1 MQKKIG
7 FLACFL
13 MVALPL
19 ICSCDF
25 GAQKKG
31 APARYLDPA
40 LPVTERVEDLLGRM
54 TLEEKIGQMNQYVAP
69 RYARSSEPAD
79 FSARLEQLLK
89 NGLIGSFLFVSD
101 YNEAN
106 ELQKTAE
113 QSRLKIPLI
122 FGIDAVHG
130 LCPVR
135 GTTIFP
141 TPIGMAGTFDPDLV
155 ERASVITARETRAAG
170 IHWAFY
176 PVLGVG
182 REPRW
187 GRTAET
193 FGEDPYLVALMG
205 QAVVRGFQGKDLS
218 SPENIIACLKH
229 FAAHSA
235 PLGGRNIASMEV
247 SQRTLRTVFLPPFK
261 AAVEAGAL
269 SVMAAYHETNG
280 VPAHASREML
290 TDILRREWGFKGF
303 VVSDWGGIEMLV
315 SRHRVAESQ
324 KEAVRQAMLA
334 GVDMHMQGDGFTEPL
349 MELVSEGTVSEKRID
364 ESVSRILAA
373 KFQLGLFENRYV
385 DPQKSAQVLASDKHR
400 EVALEAARK
409 SLVLLEN
416 KDGILPL
423 NKNLKSIL
431 ITGPNADNNALM
443 GDWTAPQP
451 EENVITVLEGIKE
464 IVSPETEIRFVDCG
478 RVFEESG
485 EKIKQAADEAG
496 KADVAVVVLGENEA
510 RYDDQGN
517 FNRRRQERSGGEGV
531 DRDDLGLVG
540 GQLELLKAVYDTG
553 TPTVVVLV
561 NGRALAI
568 EWIAENVPA
577 VLEAWEPGIAGG
589 RAVAEVLFGDINP
602 CGKLAVSI
610 PRSAGQLP
618 VWYNHPPS
626 AENKYKYSTWEP
638 LYQFGYGLSYTKFE
652 YSSLEVPESVP
663 YGQDLEIFVVVE
675 NTGRRAGDEVVLLFV
690 NDLVSSVTTPVKEL
704 KGFQRV
710 SLKPGVKKTVSFIL
724 PFSELAF
731 YDRNMEKVVEPG
743 KFEVMIGDLKQ
754 TFEVLQRQ

>member
-7 FLACFL
+7 FLACF
-13 MVALPL
+13 MTAALLL
-19 ICSCDF
+19 ITSCDF
-25 GAQKKG
+25 QAQKSG
-31 APARYLDPA
+31 DSARYLDSG
-40 LPVTERVEDLLGRM
+40 LPVPERVQDLLGRM
-54 TLEEKIGQMNQYVAP
+54 TLEEKIGQMNQYLAP
-69 RYARSSEPAD
+69 RYAKASEPAD
-79 FSARLEQLLK
+79 FSARLEQLL
-89 NGLIGSFLFVSD
+89 NEGLIGSFLFVSD

-106 ELQKTAE
+106 ELQRTAE

-130 LCPVR
+130 LCPVQ
-135 GTTIFP
+135 GSTIFP
-141 TPIGMAGTFDPDLV
+141 TPIGMAGTFDLDLV
-155 ERASVITARETRAAG
+155 QRASEITARETRASG
-170 IHWAFY
+170 MHWAFY

-193 FGEDPYLVALMG
+193 FGEDPYLVAQMG
-205 QAVVRGFQGKDLS
+205 RAVVQGFQGKDLS
-218 SPENIIACLKH
+218 SPESIIACLKH

-235 PLGGRNIASMEV
+235 PLGGRNIAPMEV
-247 SQRTLRTVFLPPFK
+247 STRTLHTVFLPPFK
-261 AAVEAGAL
+261 VAVQAGAL

-280 VPAHASREML
+280 IPAHASEEFL
-290 TDILRREWGFKGF
+290 TDILRRQWGFKGF

-315 SRHRVAESQ
+315 SRHRVAGSQ
-324 KEAVRQAMLA
+324 KEAVRQAIVA

-349 MELVSEGTVSEKRID
+349 LELIKEGVVSEKRID

-385 DPQKSAQVLASDKHR
+385 DPQKSAGVMACDDHQQ
-400 EVALEAARK
+400 VALEAARK

-416 KDGILPL
+416 RNGILPL
-423 NKNLKSIL
+423 SKSLKSIL
-431 ITGPNADNNALM
+431 VTGPNADNNALM

-451 EENVITVLEGIKE
+451 AGNVTTVLEGIREK
-464 IVSPETEIRFVDCG
+464 VSPGTKVSYVDCG
-478 RVFEESG
+478 RVFEETS
-485 EKIKQAADEAG
+485 EKIKEAVRE
-496 KADVAVVVLGENEA
+496 ARRAEVAVVVLGENQA

-531 DRDDLGLVG
+531 DRDDLSLVG
-540 GQLELLKAVYDTG
+540 SQLELLKAVYQTG
-553 TPTVVVLV
+553 TPTVVVLI
-561 NGRALAI
+561 NGRPLAV

-577 VLEAWEPGIAGG
+577 VLEAWEPGMAGG
-589 RAVAEVLFGDINP
+589 RAVAEALFGEINP
-602 CGKLAVSI
+602 CGKLAISI

-626 AENKYKYSTWEP
+626 AENRYKYSTFEP
-638 LYQFGYGLSYTKFE
+638 LYPFGYGLSYTEFE
-652 YSSLEVPESVP
+652 YGNLKIPASVP
-663 YGQDLEIFVVVE
+663 YGQDVEISVDVKNSGQRE
-675 NTGRRAGDEVVLLFV
+675 GDEIVLLFV

-710 SLKPGVKKTVSFIL
+710 SLEPGEGKTVSFVL

-731 YDRNMEKVVEPG
+731 YNRKMEKVVEPG
-743 KFEVMIGDLKQ
+743 GFEVMTGDLKQ
-754 TFEVLQRQ
+754 TFEVLKK